1 MIDNNANIDQGRFF
15 SNYSLPNYGLSSQSV
30 MGTTDPSVMPAIAP
44 AAAVPAPS
52 PTSMFPTQP
61 TAQAPG
67 LGSLTGYAPTPGVN
81 PAPNA
86 SGLGM
91 NVGTMG
97 LALGGL
103 NTIGS
108 LWNAWE
114 ANKLAKEQ
122 FAFSKDFANSNL
134 KNSMEAYNTTLQN
147 HTDARASYEG
157 WSNQEA
163 NAYVREHR
171 LSKK

>member
-1 MIDNNANIDQGRFF
+1 MASYAAVDTNNF
-15 SNYSLPNYGLSSQSV
+15 SLPNYGLSNQSIMSPGV
-30 MGTTDPSVMPAIAP
+30 VDPSQIPGLAPP
-44 AAAVPAPS
+44 AAL
-52 PTSMFPTQP
+52 PTSVRAAFPATP
-61 TAQAPG
+61 TSTPG
-67 LGSLTGYAPTPGVN
+67 LGSLIYNNPTNNQNTPGT
-81 PAPNA
+81 
-86 SGLGM
+86 GLGM

-134 KNSMEAYNTTLQN
+134 KNSMESYNTTLEN